1 MNRTHKVAAVVA
13 ALAAAAALLTGCVSD
28 ADKASENLSTAAEQ
42 FEVQREIVGINGING
57 QPVFYVEGRCS
68 IEPED
73 RKLVVVC
80 KHAANDFRKH
90 YVGLSDNTLY
100 VAKQLEPIDVS
111 VYHTRILI
119 KPENILPE
127 LDLQAGKQ

>member
-1 MNRTHKVAAVVA
+1 MNKKPVIIAA
-13 ALAAAAALLTGCVSD
+13 ALAALVLLSGFGCTSD

-42 FEVQREIVGINGING
+42 FEVQREIVGINGIDG
-57 QPVFYVEGRCS
+57 KPVFYVEGRCS

-73 RKLVVVC
+73 RKLVVIC

-100 VAKQLEPIDVS
+100 VAKQLEPVDVS

-127 LDLQAGKQ
+127 LDLQGGKQ